1 MSFRDEVQ
9 GWIAGRLPA
18 GWFTEAPEVLIDREE
33 ILVIGRLA
41 DVQLPKD
48 ATAEAIGAARTGR
61 IREFRERTREERI
74 GIAEEAQHKFGRAVS
89 WGARVGDMTEPF
101 TTLSIPVMTRL
112 RIKEREIL
120 DALVDSGVARSR
132 SHALAWCVRLVA
144 DHQGEWVNEL
154 KDTMRRL
161 EELRASGPRPN

>member
-9 GWIAGRLPA
+9 GWFAGRLPA

-33 ILVIGRLA
+33 IFVMGRLA

-48 ATAEAIGAARTGR
+48 ATAEAIAAARSGR

-144 DHQGEWVNEL
+144 DHQGEWVSEL